1 LIHFSALD
9 WFWAGAFLL
18 LMVGGAFFFYRL
30 ARRSESDFFLA
41 GRRLPWWLPASSV
54 FSTHTATDT
63 PMWVTGVIYAHGY
76 RGLWYTFFTA
86 WTAIGSFVSA
96 RIFRRSLAYS
106 QAEWQVMRFGG
117 FGAELLRGWMAGW
130 QVFMNMFILGWVGM
144 AMGKVGA
151 LVFGWPVWVGLVVPT
166 LITAAYTLVAGY
178 WGVVMG
184 DFLQGIVAIFAI
196 LIVSLV
202 GISAVGGPAEL
213 SGRLVEMGEGWRMNA
228 FAFTG
233 WFGGD
238 FPALW
243 FLTMLVIAVLGGF
256 GMGTSIDW
264 YPEAQRIQSA
274 GSVRDASYGIWAG
287 GAITLIRNGFW
298 AASILAFFVLAP
310 GITDAADYELGWFRL
325 GFELLPAG
333 LVGVFFAA
341 ILAIHLSTISS
352 HLNLGALYF
361 TRDLFQRY
369 LNPDA
374 SEKTLVR
381 VGRGVTAVL
390 LLGSFFYG
398 MMMQEITQWLIF
410 ALWLM
415 MAGIWLPNILQV
427 VWWRFNAW
435 GYLSAWMANL
445 GVAWLVVWILPA
457 FGVFPPLPDY
467 LQFWL
472 LMALGAVIFFPIT
485 LLTEPEDMDHL
496 IRYYLQTRPI
506 GWWGPVHR
514 EAVRRGLIL
523 EGGDVAP
530 EAGAAGEG
538 WEGEMPAGSGMSESE
553 ELTGGDR
560 HGWAPIRPSPR
571 PLIKRTWTAAEAEE
585 WTREDWIVI
594 VLSPLVMGAFM
605 IGVASLLLLRPLGL
619 TLTASA
625 VLGAFLIYW
634 IIDPKLR
641 AVSSEYETRQAAY
654 LEDLERG
661 LRWEA
666 AGKESPSGGMEA

>member
-1 LIHFSALD
+1 LIDFTSLD
-9 WFWAGAFLL
+9 WFWAIAFLF

-117 FGAELLRGWMAGW
+117 FGAELLRGWLAGW

-151 LVFGWPVWVGLVVPT
+151 LVFGWPVWVGLVFPT
-166 LITAAYTLVAGY
+166 LITAAYTLAAGY

-196 LIVSLV
+196 LVVSLV
-202 GISAVGGPAEL
+202 GIAAVGGPSEL
-213 SGRLVEMGEGWRMNA
+213 TGRLMEMGEGWRMNA

-233 WFGGD
+233 WFSGD
-238 FPALW
+238 FPAAW
-243 FLTMLVIAVLGGF
+243 FATMLVIAVVGGF

-274 GSVRDASYGIWAG
+274 GSVRDAAYGIWAG

-310 GITDAADYELGWFRL
+310 GIVDAADYELGWFRL

-369 LNPDA
+369 LKPDA
-374 SEKTLVR
+374 SERTLVW
-381 VGRGVTAVL
+381 VGRIATGVL
-390 LLGSFFYG
+390 LVGSFFYG

-435 GYLSAWMANL
+435 GYLSAWIANL
-445 GVAWLVVWILPA
+445 GVAWLVVWVLPA

-472 LMALGAVIFFPIT
+472 LMALGALVFFPAT
-485 LLTEPEDMDHL
+485 LLTEPEKMDHL
-496 IRYYLQTRPI
+496 VRYYLQTRPI

-514 EAVRRGLIL
+514 EAVRRGLIRDSV
-523 EGGDVAP
+523 EEAPVPGGEPRGSSIDA
-530 EAGAAGEG
+530 AAG
-538 WEGEMPAGSGMSESE
+538 
-553 ELTGGDR
+553 R
-560 HGWAPIRPSPR
+560 RR
-571 PLIKRTWTAAEAEE
+571 PLIQRTWTAAEAEE
-585 WTREDWIVI
+585 WTREDWIAI
-594 VLSPLVMGAFM
+594 GLSPLVMASFM
-605 IGVASLLLLRPLGL
+605 MGVASLLLLRPGGIAL
-619 TLTASA
+619 TLFA
-625 VLGAFLIYW
+625 VVGTLAIYW
-634 IIDPKLR
+634 VIDPKLR
-641 AVSSEYETRQAAY
+641 AVSAEYEQRQAKY
-654 LEDLERG
+654 LEELERG
-661 LRWEA
+661 VRWEVSGKA
-666 AGKESPSGGMEA
+666 EEGGAGRRPESMGGSHRPTGEEA